1 MNKGDISFARLPKQ
15 LIEINAD
22 LQSKCGPAYKID
34 ILQYRFRPENS
45 AVYDEEEYNIILC
58 LYHDNV
64 CVSSIAGKYN
74 KSTNSMQLTSKT
86 DANYEGK
93 KYNLYLRTIFMYL
106 MCSVR
111 PTIQKI
117 YSNATNP
124 ISIYTMYKHYHAFNP
139 DLQEYVI
146 AHNLTPDT
154 FTPEDAKKFHAY
166 FLEKNKLTPEKAQEE
181 LDGMLDH
188 YSLEELGMGTT
199 EEEAIEYIIN
209 TLTVTTVTLEVNL
222 EHPGIA
228 EFLFN
233 KFKQTQIICVKS
245 SLENFT
251 GGKKKN
257 KKNKKSHKKKK
268 SQKKK
273 IKSHRRKSRRHI
285 K

>member
-15 LIEINAD
+15 LIEINKD
-22 LQSKCGPAYKID
+22 LQGKCGPAYKID
-34 ILQYRFRPENS
+34 ILQYRFRPENA

-58 LYHDNV
+58 LYHHNV
-64 CVSSIAGKYN
+64 CVSSIAGKYE
-74 KSTNSMQLTSKT
+74 KSINAMQLTSKT

-111 PTIQKI
+111 PSIQKI

-139 DLQEYVI
+139 DLQEYVSN
-146 AHNLTPDT
+146 HHLTPDT
-154 FTPEDAKKFHAY
+154 FTPEDAKKFHAD
-166 FLEKNKLTPEKAQEE
+166 FLEKHKLTPETAQEE

-188 YSLEELGMGTT
+188 YSLEELGLGAT
-199 EEEAIEYIIN
+199 EEEAIENIIN
-209 TLTVTTVTLEVNL
+209 TLSITTVTLEINL
-222 EHPGIA
+222 EQPGIA

-233 KFKQTQIICVKS
+233 KFKQTQIICVES
-245 SLENFT
+245 SLENLT
-251 GGKKKN
+251 GGKKKKN
-257 KKNKKSHKKKK
+257 KKNKKKRTQKKKK

-273 IKSHRRKSRRHI
+273 SRRRI